1 MEELEVEIII
11 IIIAKE
17 KIAKVPKKLKKAK
30 VKVLRDDE

>member
-1 MEELEVEIII
+1 VEELEVEIII

-17 KIAKVPKKLKKAK
+17 KIAKVTKTE